1 MKIVEGLKYSKDH
14 EWVKV
19 EGNLATIGITDFAQH
34 SLGDIVYIEL
44 PEIGDTIGKD
54 ETFGVVESVKAASD
68 VYLPVSGT
76 VVKIN
81 EAVIPVSYSI
91 TIVSSSST
99 ANGLYLP
106 KGITANNLCGIPNR
120 YWNIS
125 RICCP

>member
-54 ETFGVVESVKAASD
+54 ETFGVAESVKAASD

-81 EAVIPVSYSI
+81 EALVDEPELVNADAFENWMVCVEMDNLAELDELMDATTYE
-91 TIVSSSST
+91 TIC
-99 ANGLYLP
+99 ND
-106 KGITANNLCGIPNR
+106 
-120 YWNIS
+120 
-125 RICCP
+125 

>member
-81 EAVIPVSYSI
+81 EALVDEPELVNADAFENWMVCVEMDNLAELDELMDATTYE
-91 TIVSSSST
+91 TIC
-99 ANGLYLP
+99 ND
-106 KGITANNLCGIPNR
+106 
-120 YWNIS
+120 
-125 RICCP
+125 

>member
-44 PEIGDTIGKD
+44 PELGDTIGKD

-81 EAVIPVSYSI
+81 EALVDEPELVNLEPYGKAWLVEISMTEDMPSLL
-91 TIVSSSST
+91 T
-99 ANGLYLP
+99 AQEYEKQLG
-106 KGITANNLCGIPNR
+106 
-120 YWNIS
+120 
-125 RICCP
+125 

>member
-1 MKIVEGLKYSKDH
+1 MRIVEGLKYSKDH

-54 ETFGVVESVKAASD
+54 ETFGVAESVKAASD

-81 EAVIPVSYSI
+81 EALVDEPELVNADAFENWMVCVEMDNLAELDELMDATTYE
-91 TIVSSSST
+91 TIC
-99 ANGLYLP
+99 ND
-106 KGITANNLCGIPNR
+106 
-120 YWNIS
+120 
-125 RICCP
+125 

>member
-44 PEIGDTIGKD
+44 PEIGDAIGKE

-81 EAVIPVSYSI
+81 EALVDEPELVNADAFENWMVCVEMDNLAELDELMDEKAYE
-91 TIVSSSST
+91 TIC
-99 ANGLYLP
+99 ND
-106 KGITANNLCGIPNR
+106 
-120 YWNIS
+120 
-125 RICCP
+125 